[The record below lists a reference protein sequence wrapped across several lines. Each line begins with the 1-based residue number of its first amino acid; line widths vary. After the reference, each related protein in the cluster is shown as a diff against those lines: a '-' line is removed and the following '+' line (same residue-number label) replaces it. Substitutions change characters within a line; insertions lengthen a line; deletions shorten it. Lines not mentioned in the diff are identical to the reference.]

1 MCSMITLVN
10 QLYNYFYT
18 LLKFPAIE
26 YYYSSQYSL
35 IDHFK
40 SLDIVFHPS
49 LPLSPLNGGLV

>member
-40 SLDIVFHPS
+40 SFLY
-49 LPLSPLNGGLV
+49 